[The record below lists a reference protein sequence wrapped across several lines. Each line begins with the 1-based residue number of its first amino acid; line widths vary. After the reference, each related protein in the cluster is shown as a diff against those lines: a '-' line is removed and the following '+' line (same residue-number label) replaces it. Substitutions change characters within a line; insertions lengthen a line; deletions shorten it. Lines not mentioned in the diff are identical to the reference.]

1 MYKEY
6 PKFTSKEV
14 AKYGRKSRTDDPLLS
29 VEEVLAKHDAML
41 EEYAEKHLDGPIP
54 KENNYQEVGS
64 GESLKS
70 RPEIT
75 KLLKR
80 IESPAIKAILVVE
93 VQRLSRGDLED
104 AGRLI
109 NILRYTN
116 THVITPYKTY
126 DLRDEYD
133 RDAFERELKRGNDYL
148 EYTKKILARGRL
160 ASVKE
165 GNYLGSTAPY
175 GFDKT
180 TIECGNKVC
189 PTLKENKEE
198 ADIVRMVFDW
208 YCNEGLGG
216 KGICR
221 RLESLHIKTKNNKTE
236 WNPSVVYAMLE
247 NVHYVGCVRWNFRKT
262 FKVIEDQEIKKLRAK
277 AKIDEYLI
285 FEGKH
290 DGIIS
295 QELFDKV
302 QAMRGKQTT
311 TKIDY
316 ELQNPFSGIM
326 YCKCGAAMGYKK
338 YPAQKRTYPDP
349 KLSCIK
355 QVHCKNGS
363 IDFQEAVDH
372 VCEVLEECIEDFE
385 VRISENKDDSVK
397 LHRSLIESLKQKL
410 KDLEAKEIEQWDA
423 QYHPDPAKRLPH
435 HIFEKLN
442 AKVLSDK
449 EEINKALCK
458 AQESIPQPVNYRE
471 KALTFKKAV
480 RYLKDPN
487 VSAKIKNQ
495 YLKKI
500 INRIEYERPPIIRI
514 TKKNEHLYPQY
525 SHIKGLKFHKEPYK
539 MKMSLK

>member
-6 PKFTSKEV
+6 PKFTNKEV
-14 AKYGRKSRTDDPLLS
+14 LKYGRKSQTDDPLLS
-29 VEEVLAKHDAML
+29 VDEVLARHDTIL
-41 EEYAEKHLDGPIP
+41 NEYSEKHLGGIIP
-54 KENNYQEVGS
+54 AENSYQEIGS
-64 GESLKS
+64 GETLKS

-80 IESPAIKAILVVE
+80 IESPAIKAVLIVE

-116 THVITPYKTY
+116 TYVITPYKIY

-133 RDAFERELKRGNDYL
+133 RDAFERELKRGNEYL

-165 GNYLGSTAPY
+165 GNYIGSTAPF
-175 GFDKT
+175 GFDRT
-180 TIECGNKVC
+180 TVQCGNKIC

-198 ADIVRMVFDW
+198 ANIVRMIFDW
-208 YCNEGLGG
+208 YLNDGIGG

-221 RLESLHIKTKNNKTE
+221 RLESLNIKTKNNKSE
-236 WNPSVVYAMLE
+236 WNSSVIYSILE
-247 NVHYVGCVRWNFRKT
+247 NVHYIGCVRWNWRKT
-262 FKVIEDQEIKKLRAK
+262 IKIIEDQEIKKLRPK

-290 DGIIS
+290 EGLIS
-295 QELFDKV
+295 QEIFDKV
-302 QAMRGKQTT
+302 QEMRGKQTT
-311 TKIDY
+311 TKINY

-326 YCKCGAAMGYKK
+326 YCKCGAAMGYKA
-338 YPAQKRTYPDP
+338 YPAQKRKYPEP
-349 KLSCIK
+349 KLVCIK

-372 VCEVLEECIEDFE
+372 VCEALEECIEDFE
-385 VRISENKDDSVK
+385 VRIKNDKDDSAK
-397 LHRSLIESLKQKL
+397 LHKSLIESLQKKL
-410 KDLEAKEIEQWDA
+410 KELENKEIEQWDA
-423 QYHPDPAKRLPH
+423 QYHPDPAKRLPQ

-442 AKVLSDK
+442 EKVLSDK
-449 EEINKALCK
+449 EEVNKALCK
-458 AQESIPQPVNYRE
+458 AQESIPKQVDYKE
-471 KALTFKKAV
+471 KVLTFKTALN
-480 RYLKDPN
+480 YLKDPN

-500 INRIEYERPPIIRI
+500 ISKIIYERPPIVRV

-525 SHIKGLKFHKEPYK
+525 KHIKGLKFHKEPYT